1 MNFPRIMLFLGMA
14 AFVWVSVALLTN
26 SRWLGNID
34 FLAAQNPPPNPQPT
48 APPEQATP
56 QNPNEGPSQQ
66 PGEGAIKGPKKKPKP
81 QPSQRIS
88 ESPGN
93 IARIAVNVN
102 LVRLDVVV
110 TDGHG
115 TPIPNL
121 GEKNFKVFEEK
132 VEQPISMF
140 QPTQAPI
147 TTVLLMEFSNAT
159 CGLMYNLCGNG
170 YYTLA
175 SDARQLANMFFQGLR
190 PDDWVAVVAYDI
202 RPEILSDFTQDKRN
216 LYDALRRMNIPAW
229 SEANMFDALTDTLN
243 RLDEVEGK
251 KAILLFTTGID
262 TFSKTN
268 FDKTLKKAQNTDVS
282 IYAVSF
288 GAAQRIMSDP
298 YMSSERRM
306 DFLQADN
313 QLNAFARDTG
323 GKAYFPRFEGE
334 WPGIIQDVMAN
345 LRSQYSIGYTPTNPA
360 HDGKFHKVKVELVAP
375 DGGPLT
381 IKDQHGKTI
390 KAELRYRA
398 GYLAP
403 KG

>member
-1 MNFPRIMLFLGMA
+1 MLLIVMAAILFLG
-14 AFVWVSVALLTN
+14 FTLLKNVSWFGV
-26 SRWLGNID
+26 SD
-34 FLAAQNPPPNPQPT
+34 SLAAQNPPGNPQPST
-48 APPEQATP
+48 PPEQAAP
-56 QNPNEGPSQQ
+56 QNPNEGPTQQ

-81 QPSQRIS
+81 QPADKISQNP
-88 ESPGN
+88 ESV
-93 IARIAVNVN
+93 ARIAVNVN

-115 TPIPNL
+115 SPIPNL
-121 GEKNFKVFEEK
+121 TEKHFRVFEGK

-159 CGLMYNLCGNG
+159 CPLMYSMCGNG
-170 YYTLA
+170 YYTLT

-190 PDDWVAVVAYDI
+190 PEDWVAVVAYDI
-202 RPEILSDFTQDKRN
+202 RPEILADFTQDKRN

-229 SEANMFDALTDTLN
+229 SEANLFDALNDTLN
-243 RLDEVEGK
+243 RLDEVDGK

-262 TFSKTN
+262 TFSKIN
-268 FDKTLKKAQNTDVS
+268 FDKALKKAQNTDVS

-288 GAAQRIMSDP
+288 GAAQRIMADP
-298 YMSSERRM
+298 YMSSTRRL

-313 QLNAFARDTG
+313 ELNAFARDTG

-334 WPGIIQDVMAN
+334 WPGILQDVMAN
-345 LRSQYSIGYTPTNPA
+345 LRSQYSIGYMPTNPV

-390 KAELRYRA
+390 KADLRYRA

-403 KG
+403 KD